1 MMNLFLGFLFGILGG
16 LITIAAT
23 IPWVITGDKAT
34 AFTLL
39 VVVAAVGGFAC
50 AHFTNSVRARL
61 GIVRRLIDEHAP
73 DILCLQETKVEN
85 AGFPAAEFA
94 ALGYRHQLLNGQ
106 RMHHGVAILSRLP
119 LVEETRSDWQANGE
133 ARHIGEIGRAH
144 V

>member
-61 GIVRRLIDEHAP
+61 GYCIGIFAIFFAIVGANPGKTAAATAFIAITFFSLGRLIW
-73 DILCLQETKVEN
+73 N
-85 AGFPAAEFA
+85 AI
-94 ALGYRHQLLNGQ
+94 RN
-106 RMHHGVAILSRLP
+106 
-119 LVEETRSDWQANGE
+119 
-133 ARHIGEIGRAH
+133 
-144 V
+144 